1 MTGNPHTMLS
11 TADAGIL
18 NRPSIW
24 SRINHRDLARALI
37 TALFA
42 VIVIIINALAPHQI
56 GMIVGMT
63 AAGLLFGCW
72 PIIVESWQ
80 DIRRRKM
87 SMDLSMFI
95 AIVAAAAIGQ
105 WGTSLIITTFVLA
118 ADILEDLCMDQGR
131 SALTDLMAFLP
142 GTVRIKE
149 TIDGTE
155 KIREVPLSKVH
166 LNQTVIISPG
176 ERIPVDGT
184 VVTGFSS
191 VDQSRITGESMPVE
205 VTKGSYV
212 YAGSVN
218 EHGALEVRTERI
230 GEDSSY
236 GQIIA
241 AVRQAQSTQ
250 APVQR
255 LADKFAALLVYT
267 AILGAVMTWFVTKNL
282 YSAIDVI
289 IVAGACGVAAG
300 TPLAMLASIAR
311 AARNGAFVKSGAY
324 MEALSHI
331 DTIIFDKTGT
341 LTCGTPRVVALQPVP
356 GVSERQLLA
365 TAASAEWH
373 SEHPLG
379 KAIVTAANQKG
390 EILTQPDSFKNEPG
404 QGLTTVIKGH
414 TIKIGNSAY
423 IGGKSFI
430 DSKEYE
436 GTKDQPEQASA
447 SIVHIALDD
456 RFMGKI
462 LLADSVRSTAA
473 QSIAGLKRMGLR
485 VIMLTGD
492 RKATA
497 KAIAN
502 TLHIDEVHADLLPE
516 DKLAVIDSTRRSGHH
531 VAMVGDGVNDAPSL
545 AHADVGIAMGSGTD
559 IARDSAKV
567 VLVSS
572 KLTDVQALIALAHRA
587 RRIVT
592 FNFTGTLAVDAVGM
606 LLASFGILTPII
618 AAVIHVVSESIFIL
632 NSARLIPG
640 KGK

>member
-1 MTGNPHTMLS
+1 MTKSQHT
-11 TADAGIL
+11 IL
-18 NRPSIW
+18 TTTDVDTLNSPSIW
-24 SRINHRDLARALI
+24 SRINRRDLARALI
-37 TALFA
+37 TAFLA
-42 VIVIIINALAPHQI
+42 VVVVVTEALAPYQI
-56 GMIVGMT
+56 WVIVGIT
-63 AAGLLFGCW
+63 AVGLLFGCW

-80 DIRRRKM
+80 DIRHKKM

-95 AIVAAAAIGQ
+95 AIAAAAVIGQ
-105 WGTSLIITTFVLA
+105 WVTSLIITTFVLA

-131 SALTDLMAFLP
+131 SALTNLMTFLP
-142 GTVRIKE
+142 DTVRIKKRTDE
-149 TIDGTE
+149 TE
-155 KIREVPLSKVH
+155 KIQEVPLSEVQ

-176 ERIPVDGT
+176 ERIPIDGT
-184 VVTGFSS
+184 VITGFSS
-191 VDQSRITGESMPVE
+191 VDQSRITGESMPVD

-218 EHGALEVRTERI
+218 ENGALEVRTERV

-255 LADKFAALLVYT
+255 LADKFAAFLVYT
-267 AILGAVMTWFVTKNL
+267 AIIGAVITWFVTKNL

-311 AARNGAFVKSGAY
+311 AARNGAFVKGGAY

-341 LTCGTPRVVALQPVP
+341 LTRGTPKVAALQPVP
-356 GVSERQLLA
+356 GISESELLA

-379 KAIVTAANQKG
+379 KVIVTAANQKG
-390 EILTQPDSFKNEPG
+390 EVLSQPDSFKNEPG
-404 QGLTTVIKGH
+404 QGLTTLINGH
-414 TIKIGNSAY
+414 TVKIGSSAH
-423 IGGKSFI
+423 IGGKSFM
-430 DSKEYE
+430 ENE
-436 GTKDQPEQASA
+436 GTKNQPEDAIA
-447 SIVHIALDD
+447 SIVYVSLDGQ
-456 RFMGKI
+456 FIGKI
-462 LLADSVRSTAA
+462 LLADSVRDTAVE
-473 QSIAGLKRMGLR
+473 SIAGLKHLGLR

-492 RKATA
+492 RKTTA
-497 KAIAN
+497 KAIADA
-502 TLHIDEVHADLLPE
+502 LHIDEVHAELMPE
-516 DKLAVIDSTRRSGHH
+516 EKLAVIDSVRRAGHH

-559 IARDSAKV
+559 IARDSSKV

-572 KLTDVQALIALAHRA
+572 KLTDVQALIALAHRS
-587 RRIVT
+587 RRIVK
-592 FNFTGTLAVDAVGM
+592 FNFTGTLAVDVIGM
-606 LLASFGILTPII
+606 FLAAFGILTPII

-640 KGK
+640 KSK